1 MHILLTNDDG
11 IFAPGLKALANAA
24 IARGHQVS
32 ISAPSQQCSAN
43 SQHITLSSPIMAK
56 EIPWEN
62 AKAYA
67 IDGTPADCVRIAP
80 ALIDEKID
88 FCISGINKGEN
99 AGACVYYSGTV
110 SAAREAAMLY
120 MPAIAVSL
128 MSGADDAM
136 RKNMAEVA
144 VKMAE
149 KFQNVPLPKYTVIN
163 LNAPALPPEQLK
175 PMKLARLSPVYC
187 MDVYQKRL
195 NPHGQPYFWLVNT
208 EPVAMP
214 LEKQAHEPG
223 TDYAFLQEGHITCT
237 FLGALQDYN
246 EEFANKMQ
254 DL

>member
-11 IFAPGLKALANAA
+11 IFAPGIKALADAA
-24 IARGHQVS
+24 IERGHKVS
-32 ISAPSQQCSAN
+32 LSAPSRQCSAN
-43 SQHITLSSPIMAK
+43 SQHITLFSPITVK

-62 AKAYA
+62 ARAYA
-67 IDGTPADCVRIAP
+67 VDGTPADCVRITP
-80 ALIDEKID
+80 SLINEKID
-88 FCISGINKGEN
+88 FCISGINQGEN

-120 MPAIAVSL
+120 IPAIAVSL
-128 MSGADDAM
+128 MSGADDGM
-136 RKNMAEVA
+136 RKNMAEIA

-175 PMKLARLSPVYC
+175 PMKLARLSPLYC
-187 MDVYQKRL
+187 KDVYEKRI
-195 NPHGQPYFWLVNT
+195 NPYGQPYFWLSNKDADAV
-208 EPVAMP
+208 P
-214 LEKQAHEPG
+214 LEKQEHAPG

-237 FLGALQDYN
+237 FLGDFQDFN
-246 EEFANKMQ
+246 GDFAEKMQ